1 MSWREEFAR
10 PSGRLYALVL
20 MSLILALS
28 GCERSEE
35 EEAILLEDTYN
46 QGYFDALDCVKRK
59 GGSAYS
65 AASDCEN
72 E

>member
-1 MSWREEFAR
+1 
-10 PSGRLYALVL
+10 